1 MSDSE
6 NLCNPDT
13 LPDNLILSD
22 RELSR
27 LICIVIANVE
37 LKRKIIRRYRELME
51 KMGVNKNKSIAKA
64 DSPEA
69 FVKTLIQQQLE
80 QNINKNLKPNT
91 VETQEQI
98 FTSEEIEDIRKTLDK
113 IKNANSKDKEKENN
127 NNDNK

>member
-22 RELSR
+22 KELSR

-51 KMGVNKNKSIAKA
+51 KMGVNKNKSIAKS

-80 QNINKNLKPNT
+80 QNLNKNLKPNT

-113 IKNANSKDKEKENN
+113 IKGVNSKDKEKENN